1 MMDTALHRP
10 EADTRILEQ
19 YGVPDH
25 GERSQL
31 ISTLAAAGDM
41 VTLYASGSDD
51 CFVVSRVLA
60 VDTVRDT
67 VEFEFNT
74 DDERHAAFRRAGRA
88 IAVALLARVKLQF
101 ELGPIAVDGGDRQR
115 LHAALPRTM
124 SRLQRRDAYRVAPPV
139 ESTARLWLRD
149 PQAEG
154 GERRVTVLDVSATG
168 LALGW
173 RENDAGVP
181 GVGEVLAGCRL
192 EFPGSAPIRCALTVR
207 AVARATEDERGGL
220 RIGCEFD
227 GIDAAAARAVQMYVN
242 AAQTRGRRIRPTLG

>member
-1 MMDTALHRP
+1 MSTALHRP
-10 EADTRILEQ
+10 EADSRILEQ

-31 ISTLAAAGDM
+31 ISALAAVGDM
-41 VTLYASGSDD
+41 VTLYASGSGD

-67 VEFEFNT
+67 VELEFNT
-74 DDERHAAFRRAGRA
+74 DDERQAAFRRAGRA

-101 ELGPIAVDGGDRQR
+101 ELGPIAVDGDRQR

-149 PQAEG
+149 PRAEG
-154 GERRVTVLDVSATG
+154 GERRVAVLDVSATG
-168 LALGW
+168 LALGL
-173 RENDAGVP
+173 RENDGGVP
-181 GVGEVLAGCRL
+181 EVGEVLAGCRL

-207 AVARATEDERGGL
+207 AVARTTEGERSGL

-227 GIDAAAARAVQMYVN
+227 GIDTAAARALQLYVN
-242 AAQTRGRRIRPTLG
+242 AAQTQGRRIRPKLG